1 MGLSPLSP
9 SPNLEKTQNK
19 PSVDAAKNL
28 SNDILV
34 MNVNLTIT
42 YLGAAIVWK
51 LMIWDLWLL
60 SYLF

>member
-9 SPNLEKTQNK
+9 SPNLEKTRNK
-19 PSVDAAKNL
+19 LSVDAAKNL

-34 MNVNLTIT
+34 VNVNLIIT

-51 LMIWDLWLL
+51 LMIWD
-60 SYLF
+60 S

>member
-9 SPNLEKTQNK
+9 SPNLEKTRNK
-19 PSVDAAKNL
+19 PAVGAAKNL

-42 YLGAAIVWK
+42 YLGVAIVWK
-51 LMIWDLWLL
+51 LMIWDL
-60 SYLF
+60 